1 MKKVTYEY
9 LCHTSMYDDETGEC
23 LFHAGKVYDGFID
36 DEDYLRVTA
45 EDGSEVAFE
54 DDWDEVFEED

>member
-23 LFHAGKVYDGFID
+23 LFHAGKVYEGFID
-36 DEDYLRVTA
+36 GDDLRVTA
-45 EDGSEVAFE
+45 EDCSEVAFE

>member
-23 LFHAGKVYDGFID
+23 LFHAGKVYEGFID
-36 DEDYLRVTA
+36 GDDLRVTA
-45 EDGSEVAFE
+45 EDGSEVVFE
-54 DDWDEVFEED
+54 DDWD